1 MRILWRFKSWFHS
14 VVHRSRWEGEMDDEV
29 RFHIEQH
36 TADLVRG
43 GMTPVEASR
52 RTRIEFGPI
61 EARKDEMRE
70 AVGLRL
76 IDEVGAD
83 LRYAFRQLR
92 HSPAFTA
99 VAILSLALGIG
110 ANTAIFSLINTLM
123 LRKLPVREPEQ
134 LVELLSRYPGDPDSN
149 GFSWTVYEHFRD
161 QNHVFADLFG
171 LSYARFQ
178 ATGERFDAEPV
189 DGAYVVGNF
198 FPALGLQPA
207 IGRLIGPRDDQ
218 AGADAAVAV
227 VSWSYWKRK
236 FNLDL
241 AILGARIVLDAVPVT
256 VVGVTPREFFGL
268 EVGSRPDMWVPI
280 GLKVMPQP
288 SRFSDQFGLKLMGR
302 LKPGVSI
309 EQARAEMD
317 VLNRWRVEELARMS
331 TNPVWRQAKLGVEPA
346 GAGFST
352 LRNHYDK
359 PLLALM
365 TVVGLLLLIA
375 CTNIASLLLARGAAK
390 QREMA
395 VRVALGAGRFRLVRQ
410 VLTESL
416 LLSAAG
422 CLPGVVL
429 AYFGVAALVRIVT
442 SGRMII
448 GLPQRIEFQVQP
460 DAQVLLFTATVA
472 VLTGVLFGLAPAW
485 SAFAFVPAQSMRES
499 GGAGETRSRRMV
511 GKSLVVVQVALSVV
525 LLSAA
530 ALFVGHL
537 SNLRNV
543 NLGFQ
548 RDSVLLVTLDPQGS
562 GYNRSQLTTL
572 YRELLER
579 LQAIPGVRSVTLS
592 AVTPIEGPGAAS
604 FGRVEGSRQKPDDR
618 RYLSMNW
625 VGPRYFET
633 LGTLWIAG
641 RDFEFADEARPRV
654 AIVNQAMTRQYFG
667 DGSPLGKHVTFD
679 GDDKPYEIVGV
690 AGDAKYLTLHNDAP
704 PTVYLNSFQEG
715 RISSQFA
722 LRTSV
727 PPAAVAGDVRR
738 AVGDVLKTVR
748 VAKITTMSEQVDASI
763 IPERLIATLSGFFGA
778 LGTLLAAIGLY
789 GLLAYTVARRTNEI
803 GVRMALG
810 ATERDVTHMVQTS
823 ALALVCAGLAVG
835 APLAFWSQRLAA
847 DLVDDLLVNAAFPIG
862 IAAAVTIAVGL
873 LAAYVPARR
882 AARVHPVEALRHS

>member
-1 MRILWRFKSWFHS
+1 MLRYRWRRYPAVARASAYAAP
-14 VVHRSRWEGEMDDEV
+14 DD
-29 RFHIEQH
+29 RFPA
-36 TADLVRG
+36 TRLV
-43 GMTPVEASR
+43 
-52 RTRIEFGPI
+52 
-61 EARKDEMRE
+61 
-70 AVGLRL
+70 
-76 IDEVGAD
+76 DEVGAD
-83 LRYAFRQLR
+83 LKYAVRQLR

-123 LRKLPVREPEQ
+123 LRELPVREPDQ

-149 GFSWTVYEHFRD
+149 AFSSTVYEHFRD

-178 ATGERFDAEPV
+178 ATRDRFDAEPV
-189 DGAYVVGNF
+189 DGAYVVGPF
-198 FPALGLQPA
+198 FPALGVQPA
-207 IGRLIGPRDDQ
+207 IGRLIGPRDDH
-218 AGADAAVAV
+218 AAVAV
-227 VSWSYWKRK
+227 VSWSYWKSR
-236 FNLDL
+236 FNLDP
-241 AILGARIVLDAVPVT
+241 AIVGTRIVLDAVPVT
-256 VVGVTPREFFGL
+256 VVGVMRREFFGL
-268 EVGSRPDMWVPI
+268 EVGSRPDIWVPV
-280 GLKVMPQP
+280 GLKPIPQP
-288 SRFSDQFGLKLMGR
+288 IRFSDQFALKLMAR
-302 LKPGVSI
+302 LKPGMSL
-309 EQARAEMD
+309 EQARAEME

-331 TNPVWRQAKLGVEPA
+331 TNPGWRQAKLGVEPA

-352 LRNHYDK
+352 VRNHYRK

-410 VLTESL
+410 ALTESL
-416 LLSAAG
+416 LLSFAG
-422 CLPGVVL
+422 SLPGVAL

-442 SGRMII
+442 SGRII

-485 SAFAFVPAQSMRES
+485 NAYAFAPAQSMRES
-499 GGAGETRSRRMV
+499 AVVGESRSRRLV

-530 ALFVGHL
+530 GLFVGHL
-537 SNLRNV
+537 STLRNV

-548 RDSVLLVTLDPQGS
+548 RGSLLLVTLNPQGS
-562 GYNRSQLTTL
+562 GYDRSQLTAR

-579 LQAIPGVRSVTLS
+579 LQAIPGVRAATLS

-604 FGRVEGSRQKPDDR
+604 FARVEGSRQAPDDR
-618 RYLSMNW
+618 RYLSLNW
-625 VGPRYFET
+625 VAPKYFET
-633 LGTLWIAG
+633 LGTPWIAG
-641 RDFEFADEARPRV
+641 RDFQFEDAARPRV
-654 AIVNQAMTRQYFG
+654 AIVNQAMSRHYFG
-667 DGSPLGKHVTFD
+667 DLSPLGKHVTFD

-690 AGDAKYLTLHNDAP
+690 AGDAKYRDLHKEAP
-704 PTVYLNSFQEG
+704 PGVFLNSFQEG
-715 RISSQFA
+715 RIASQFA

-727 PPAAVAGDVRR
+727 PPAAVVGDVRR
-738 AVGDVLKTVR
+738 AVGDVLDNVR
-748 VAKITTMSEQVDASI
+748 VAKVTTMSEQVDASI

-810 ATERDVTHMVQTS
+810 ATEGDVTRMVQAS

-835 APLAFWSQRLAA
+835 APLAFWSHRLAA
-847 DLVDDLLVNAAFPIG
+847 GLADGLPVDAAFTIG
-862 IAAAVTIAVGL
+862 VAAAVTIAVGL

-882 AARVHPVEALRHS
+882 AARVQVIEALRHT